1 MKKLELLNLLGD
13 LLIEDFEKEMDL
25 KGKKLINKEINRL
38 QLMNIYYK
46 NPIRSLVW
54 NIRNYAKKLN
64 KFDSLPLFCQVSYE
78 NGSDKK

>member
-13 LLIEDFEKEMDL
+13 LLIEDFEKEMEL

-38 QLMNIYYK
+38 QLINVYSK
-46 NPIRSLVW
+46 AKACSLVW

-64 KFDSLPLFCQVSYE
+64 KFDSLPVFCQVSYAD
-78 NGSDKK
+78 GSVKR